1 MFLSWNSWAQN
12 KESTPFTLG
21 TTDKIE
27 SKVLSETR
35 LLNIY
40 LPAGYNDSN
49 LSYPV
54 IYLLDG
60 SADEDFIHV
69 AGLTQFLTMIN
80 VLPPSIVVGIANV
93 DRRRDF
99 VFPLKLEKD
108 KKLMPTAGGSA
119 RFIAYLEQE
128 VEPYVQQHYRTTAR
142 KTIIGQSLGGLLAT
156 EILLKKPELFTDYII
171 VSPSLWADD
180 EAMLVNAQQQIAA
193 GAKNTKQ
200 VYITVGSEGKQMIG
214 DAKKLSEIV
223 EKNCKNKY
231 KVHYVYLPQENHLTI
246 LHNALYQAFETL
258 NKK

>member
-1 MFLSWNSWAQN
+1 VLTANTHAQN
-12 KESTPFTLG
+12 KESAPFTLG

-27 SKVLSETR
+27 SEILSETR

-40 LPAGYNDSN
+40 LPSGYNDSN
-49 LSYPV
+49 ARYPA

-69 AGLTQFLTMIN
+69 VGLTQFLTMIN

-119 RFIAYLEQE
+119 KFIAYLELE
-128 VEPYVQQHYRTTAR
+128 VQPYIQQHYRTTPR

-180 EAMLVNAQQQIAA
+180 ETMLVNAKQQVAA
-193 GAKNTKQ
+193 GAKNAKN

-214 DAKKLSEIV
+214 DAKKLAEIV
-223 EKNCKNKY
+223 EKNGKSKY
-231 KVHYVYLPQENHLTI
+231 KVHYVYMPKENHLTI
-246 LHNALYQAFETL
+246 LHNALYKAFETL

>member
-1 MFLSWNSWAQN
+1 MLAANTHAQN

-27 SKVLSETR
+27 SEILSETR

-40 LPAGYNDSN
+40 LPSGYNDSN
-49 LSYPV
+49 ARYPV

-69 AGLTQFLTMIN
+69 VGVTQFLTMIN
-80 VLPPSIVVGIANV
+80 VLPPSILVGIANV

-119 RFIAYLEQE
+119 KFIAYLEQE
-128 VEPYVQQHYRTTAR
+128 VQPYVEQHYRTTAR
-142 KTIIGQSLGGLLAT
+142 KTLIGQSLGGLLAT

-180 EAMLVNAQQQIAA
+180 ETMLVNAQQQVAA
-193 GAKNTKQ
+193 GAKNAKN

-214 DAKKLSEIV
+214 DAKKLAEIV
-223 EKNCKNKY
+223 EKNGKSKY
-231 KVHYVYLPQENHLTI
+231 KVHYVYMPKENHLTI